1 MKAPRAPAIRTTNI
15 QYFRAL
21 PLYQL
26 IEIPLILLQLSGYPL
41 PVILEYGFYFH
52 AE

>member
-1 MKAPRAPAIRTTNI
+1 MKAPRDPAIRTTNI

-21 PLYQL
+21 PFCQL
-26 IEIPLILLQLSGYPL
+26 IEIPLIQLQLLGYPL